1 LVRIPERQPERP
13 VAAWARGV
21 ATRSKSATAR
31 IGIIDVERVVA
42 FVVAVAS
49 RRRSTRVFPPFE
61 LLLELSPHFIV
72 GRIGKLRASMFG
84 LVKWAPGE
92 RSWEREGEREGAVD
106 DECFEKKRKKLQALG
121 CSVLQETFL
130 AAPTGVRGLLS
141 RVSSTQTLHVDVWAL
156 TGGRWDA
163 NQALSCTEDGEKPS
177 DAARPNKAPIE
188 KAKTGLDPRATEA
201 ITPLRAQCFP
211 TSRPDTPSPWR
222 ARRKKEVKVASQECG
237 GGC

>member
-1 LVRIPERQPERP
+1 
-13 VAAWARGV
+13 
-21 ATRSKSATAR
+21 
-31 IGIIDVERVVA
+31 
-42 FVVAVAS
+42 
-49 RRRSTRVFPPFE
+49 
-61 LLLELSPHFIV
+61 
-72 GRIGKLRASMFG
+72 
-84 LVKWAPGE
+84 
-92 RSWEREGEREGAVD
+92 
-106 DECFEKKRKKLQALG
+106 
-121 CSVLQETFL
+121 VLQETFL